1 MKDHR
6 RGSHTVSSLTAHV
19 VWVTKY
25 RYPVLQGDIQKRCR
39 ELLIQICDSEDV
51 RILKGVVSKDHVH
64 MHVEYPPKLS
74 LSNLVKR
81 LKGRGSRRLQDEFPE
96 LKKKYWGRHF
106 WAIGYGVWSTGN
118 ITEEMVQEYLEHHR
132 DPSNGDTG
140 NIILE

>member
-1 MKDHR
+1 M
-6 RGSHTVSSLTAHV
+6 SSLTAHV

-25 RYPVLQGDIQKRCR
+25 RYPVLQGEIQKRCR

-51 RILKGVVSKDHVH
+51 RILKGVVSKDHIH
-64 MHVEYPPKLS
+64 IHIEYPPKLS
-74 LSNLVKR
+74 LNNLVKR
-81 LKGRGSRRLQDEFPE
+81 LKGRGSRRLQDEFPS
-96 LKKKYWGRHF
+96 LKKQYWGRHF

-132 DPSNGDTG
+132 DASNGDTG